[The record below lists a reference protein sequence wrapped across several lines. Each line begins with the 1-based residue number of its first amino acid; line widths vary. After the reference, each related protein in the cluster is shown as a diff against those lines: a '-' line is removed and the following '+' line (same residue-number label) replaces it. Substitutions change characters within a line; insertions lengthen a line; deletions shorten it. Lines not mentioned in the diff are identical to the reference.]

1 VDAVATE
8 RYLVVGLARARTD
21 WFAQVGQWT
30 SASILPADFV
40 KCVSAA
46 EVRAR
51 ISAAGS
57 VSAVLLDAGAPGV
70 DRDLIAAIHD
80 TGAAPFVVEDGRAP
94 RDWHALGVTV
104 VLPRRFDSDLLA
116 AHLRAS
122 AAPVVDRATRRTE
135 APSEPVSFVAPSVV
149 VCGVPGTGAS
159 TIAMCVAQG
168 LARRP
173 DGRGSVLLADLAR
186 DGMLGAY
193 HASPDVVPGVQEV
206 VDAHRGGQPGAREV
220 RAATFPVESRGYFLL
235 QGLRR
240 PRDWTALPPRA
251 TDAALA
257 SLRGAFRW
265 VVADVTADLDGE
277 AETGS
282 VDVEERNHLART
294 SLSSATC
301 VLAVGA
307 PGVRGV
313 RSLVRLLDALHDLGV
328 DGDRVVA
335 VVNSAPRSAPSRA
348 AITRAVADLSS
359 APLSAATIHLPVR
372 RGLERCHHTV
382 EPLPAAL
389 VGPATSAVVATID
402 RVGVAPLVAV
412 GPVPVAIDPMAS

>member
-21 WFAQVGQWT
+21 WFAEVGQWT

-51 ISAAGS
+51 IAAAGT

-70 DRDLIAAIHD
+70 DRDLIAAIHGI
-80 TGAAPFVVEDGRAP
+80 GAAPFVVEDGRAP

-104 VLPRRFDSDLLA
+104 VLPRRFDPDLLA

-122 AAPVVDRATRRTE
+122 ATPVVDPSVRRVE
-135 APSEPVSFVAPSVV
+135 ARDEPVSFVAPSVV
-149 VCGVPGTGAS
+149 VCGVAGTGAS
-159 TIAMCVAQG
+159 TVAMCVAQG

-173 DGRGSVLLADLAR
+173 DGRGSVVLADLAR
-186 DGMLGAY
+186 DGMLSTY

-206 VDAHRGGQPGAREV
+206 VDAHRGARPGAEAV
-220 RAATFPVESRGYFLL
+220 RAATFPVEPRGYFLL

-257 SLRGAFRW
+257 SLRAAFRW

-328 DGDRVVA
+328 DGARVVA
-335 VVNSAPRSAPSRA
+335 VVNSAPRAAPARA
-348 AITRAVADLSS
+348 AITRAVAELTS
-359 APLSAATIHLPVR
+359 APLAAAPIHLPLR

-382 EPLPAAL
+382 EPLPTAL
-389 VGPATSAVVATID
+389 VGPVTSAVVATID
-402 RVGVAPLVAV
+402 RTGAGALAPGGSV
-412 GPVPVAIDPMAS
+412 PVPIGQVAS